1 MTSHKQG
8 EGDYWFCIICYKMTK
23 FIGSWQRLVE
33 MLRMVEGVSLKDH
46 VTSASLLL
54 KHKVPS
60 ANQLA
65 GQIKLLEAWKSVHIA
80 NYPFRMEHNNV
91 NQIQTSRTL
100 RPSSIKLWKDNAK
113 TKAGQNSFSVDTAK
127 LWNNCPDVIKTA
139 CSIGIAKKEIKHY
152 CKSLEL

>member
-1 MTSHKQG
+1 MQFSRHNAKPAGPEHQKR
-8 EGDYWFCIICYKMTK
+8 ERQNYI
-23 FIGSWQRLVE
+23 
-33 MLRMVEGVSLKDH
+33 
-46 VTSASLLL
+46 
-54 KHKVPS
+54 
-60 ANQLA
+60 LA

-80 NYPFRMEHNNV
+80 NYPFRMEYNNV